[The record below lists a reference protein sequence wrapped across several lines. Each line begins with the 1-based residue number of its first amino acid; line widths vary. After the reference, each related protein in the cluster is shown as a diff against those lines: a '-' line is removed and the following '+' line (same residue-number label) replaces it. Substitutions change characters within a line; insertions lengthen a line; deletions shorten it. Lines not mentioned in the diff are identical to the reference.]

1 MNLTFCIVGIALLV
15 LAAILC
21 AITENK
27 ILWISILI
35 IEEIVAFL
43 GYAPVF
49 ARQIDL
55 FTLFPILHLTSGRL
69 LIRRTVQCLVG
80 RLYLVLEKLSNT

>member
-1 MNLTFCIVGIALLV
+1 MNLTCCVAGIALLV
-15 LAAILC
+15 LAVILC

-35 IEEIVAFL
+35 IREIVAFL

-49 ARQIDL
+49 SKL
-55 FTLFPILHLTSGRL
+55 FS
-69 LIRRTVQCLVG
+69 
-80 RLYLVLEKLSNT
+80 

>member
-1 MNLTFCIVGIALLV
+1 MDLTFCIVGIALLV

-49 ARQIDL
+49 SKL
-55 FTLFPILHLTSGRL
+55 FG
-69 LIRRTVQCLVG
+69 
-80 RLYLVLEKLSNT
+80 